1 MKKKSN
7 HLHEINQEKKERMK
21 PERFSESF
29 FQERDL
35 FLYLVLVGYALIYHS
50 PGSTNR
56 NRSVPH
62 RERGETNRLR
72 WL

>member
-7 HLHEINQEKKERMK
+7 HLHEINQEKKERMN

-35 FLYLVLVGYALIYHS
+35 FLYLVLVGYALMYHS
-50 PGSTNR
+50 PGPTNG
-56 NRSVPH
+56 NGLSPIA
-62 RERGETNRLR
+62 
-72 WL
+72 